1 MRGIGTRKFATT
13 TTTAKNCGEIM
24 GSDDHAQPCIGC
36 IGMHR
41 ELVGAAGFKISG
53 QDFLNFL
60 VGGFSWHQVVCVVAA

>member
-41 ELVGAAGFKISG
+41 EPQSAAGFKFSG
-53 QDFLNFL
+53 GDFLNFR
-60 VGGFSWHQVVCVVAA
+60 GGWATSEFN